1 MSRWTSC
8 EQERLDRMVIFLTL
22 KASYLKVVDRSPD
35 SLRRK
40 LGLIKGLRSEDPETS
55 TGLLYQDGNRDG
67 CFYIG
72 KVVPTAT
79 YNTVQ
84 FLYIAVVSRQRP

>member
-1 MSRWTSC
+1 MRRRVTDMSRWTSC
-8 EQERLDRMVIFLTL
+8 EQERLDRMVIFLIL
-22 KASYLKVVDRSPD
+22 KASYLKVVD
-35 SLRRK
+35 
-40 LGLIKGLRSEDPETS
+40 
-55 TGLLYQDGNRDG
+55 RDG